1 MQSAVANANNAQS
14 VTLYM
19 PPNVA
24 KMCTYSDASTAS
36 LRVLLAILP
45 LRQLLQ
51 ASDRHVSMQSFQHQ
65 KSTLPHSHDSVFEHK
80 AGM

>member
-1 MQSAVANANNAQS
+1 VANANNAQS

-24 KMCTYSDASTAS
+24 KMCTYSDAS